1 MTLKSKNYLDILI
14 LILFIVLFSKYSN
27 KNNLTK
33 YIKNL
38 ETSINKM
45 KIKESEQIE
54 NIDELQYRLE
64 KQEKVNENL
73 KDQIEKLKSKLKN
86 VPVNHSNYSDDTQ

>member
-1 MTLKSKNYLDILI
+1 MI
-14 LILFIVLFSKYSN
+14 FSKYSN

-45 KIKESEQIE
+45 KVKESEQIE

-64 KQEKVNENL
+64 KQQKINENL
-73 KDQIEKLKSKLKN
+73 KDQIEKLKSKLNN
-86 VPVNHSNYSDDTQ
+86 VPVNYSNYINDT